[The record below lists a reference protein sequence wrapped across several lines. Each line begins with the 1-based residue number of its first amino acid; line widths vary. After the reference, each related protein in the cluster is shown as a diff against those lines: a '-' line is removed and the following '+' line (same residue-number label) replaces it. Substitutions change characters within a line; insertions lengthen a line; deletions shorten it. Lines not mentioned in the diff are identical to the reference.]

1 MDVASLD
8 LPSYILSVLRRRV
21 RLITVIALGLAGA
34 VLGLSF
40 MLTPRYEASIKIFVG
55 QESGSGAPVDVF
67 ALQQLT
73 QTVVEAV
80 NTRPVANDVIQ
91 RLDLSMS
98 PNTLLDNLQAEQIK
112 ASQFVE
118 LTYTDTD
125 AQRAQL
131 VANASGEALS
141 DRMSAIDTGDT
152 DLSATVWESARLPAD
167 PVSPKPVRNGVV
179 ALIAGVLFGTM
190 LAFLREYLDESWRS
204 PDELESISGKPNLGM
219 IPKAEPSAARTR
231 KLKQQNE
238 AGGIADDLVTL
249 GDPAGLPAEAYRTL
263 RTNLLFA
270 YVDNAPRAIVVS
282 SVGAR
287 EGKSSICANLATVL
301 AQAENRTLIVDCDL
315 RHPSM
320 HKIFGVHNSFGMV
333 DVVAGQRKWQEVLHE
348 PLQGLMVMT
357 AGTLPPDPATLL
369 GSEHFVELLAQVN
382 QAFDYVLLDTA
393 PIATASDATIIAHQ
407 GDGIL
412 LVVDAQSTR
421 KWGLRQSIRSLETV
435 EANLLGT
442 VMNRVESNENVNY
455 YDKRR
460 TMRG

>member
-1 MDVASLD
+1 
-8 LPSYILSVLRRRV
+8 
-21 RLITVIALGLAGA
+21 
-34 VLGLSF
+34 
-40 MLTPRYEASIKIFVG
+40 
-55 QESGSGAPVDVF
+55 
-67 ALQQLT
+67 
-73 QTVVEAV
+73 
-80 NTRPVANDVIQ
+80 
-91 RLDLSMS
+91 
-98 PNTLLDNLQAEQIK
+98 
-112 ASQFVE
+112 
-118 LTYTDTD
+118 
-125 AQRAQL
+125 
-131 VANASGEALS
+131 
-141 DRMSAIDTGDT
+141 
-152 DLSATVWESARLPAD
+152 
-167 PVSPKPVRNGVV
+167 
-179 ALIAGVLFGTM
+179 
-190 LAFLREYLDESWRS
+190 
-204 PDELESISGKPNLGM
+204 
-219 IPKAEPSAARTR
+219 
-231 KLKQQNE
+231 
-238 AGGIADDLVTL
+238 
-249 GDPAGLPAEAYRTL
+249 
-263 RTNLLFA
+263 
-270 YVDNAPRAIVVS
+270 VS

-287 EGKSSICANLATVL
+287 EGKSSVCANLATVL

-460 TMRG
+460 TMRS